1 MEAYEKGKQ
10 IEPNVSP
17 VALLKRYDRL
27 RADRTN
33 WDTMWEELATF
44 LMPGKIDFITTST
57 RGTKRAAEVYDS
69 TGIHALQILSASLHG
84 SLTSPSTKWFGLR
97 FREDQLNENKE
108 AKDWLEMCSMGI
120 FQEFGKCNFS
130 TEVAECYQDLVGFG
144 TSALQF
150 DVKTKDAQFDGFNFK
165 ACHLAEVVIS
175 ESEEGK
181 VDTVF
186 RKLKLTA
193 RQAYQKFGKDAGD
206 KAIKA
211 LEKDP
216 DQVFE
221 YVQAVF
227 PRELKGEP
235 AMVAPP
241 HQRPWACYFISVVD
255 KKICKESGYYELPF
269 MVPRWA
275 KTTGDMYG
283 FGPGCIARADIKTL
297 NAARKLAMRAW
308 EKSIDPPLKAMQNGI
323 LGKIDL
329 RPSTVTYV
337 RDMNNLEPIVNQTN
351 WNADQL
357 MLGDVR
363 GSVRRIFFSDQLELN
378 EGPQMTATEVQVRY
392 ELMQRLLGPTLGRL
406 QSEFLNPI
414 VERAFYSM
422 LRGNALPP
430 MPEVLQEV
438 GGDLDIEYVGPLA
451 RSQKMDEVTSIQRAI
466 DGIMQLAQVNP
477 EVLDI
482 VDVDKAGRTISDRLG
497 APADMLRGAEQV
509 GELRQS
515 RQQQQQAQAEMD
527 QGQQEIAGAQ
537 QVADLEQTVNGSVQ

>member
-10 IEPNVSP
+10 VEPTVSP

-27 RADRTN
+27 KSDRTN

-97 FREDQLNENKE
+97 FREDELNENKE
-108 AKDWLEMCSMGI
+108 AKDWLEKCSKGI

-150 DVKTKDAQFDGFNFK
+150 DVKTKDSVFDGFNFK

-206 KAIKA
+206 KVIKA

-241 HQRPWACYFISVVD
+241 HQRPWACYFISVAD

-363 GSVRRIFFSDQLELN
+363 GSVRFKCAMN
-378 EGPQMTATEVQVRY
+378 
-392 ELMQRLLGPTLGRL
+392 
-406 QSEFLNPI
+406 
-414 VERAFYSM
+414 
-422 LRGNALPP
+422 
-430 MPEVLQEV
+430 
-438 GGDLDIEYVGPLA
+438 
-451 RSQKMDEVTSIQRAI
+451 
-466 DGIMQLAQVNP
+466 
-477 EVLDI
+477 
-482 VDVDKAGRTISDRLG
+482 
-497 APADMLRGAEQV
+497 
-509 GELRQS
+509 
-515 RQQQQQAQAEMD
+515 
-527 QGQQEIAGAQ
+527 
-537 QVADLEQTVNGSVQ
+537 